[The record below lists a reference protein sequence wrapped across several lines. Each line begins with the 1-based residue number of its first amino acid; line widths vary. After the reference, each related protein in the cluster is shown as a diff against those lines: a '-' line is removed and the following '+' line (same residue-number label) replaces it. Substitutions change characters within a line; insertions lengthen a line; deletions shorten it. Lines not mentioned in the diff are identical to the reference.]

1 MFLSSRT
8 SKIGSGRSY
17 LYVGRWS
24 RGRLTHQKAG
34 ICHFCDLLGGVLII
48 IPDQNH
54 LQEHQNHLQD
64 HKHYLQHH
72 QHHLQ
77 DNQDDLQDNQRRNLN
92 GASGRPHPF
101 RYRRSRRRSEQGPGC
116 GEVEAPSRWALGG
129 RRYPGPE
136 SRFADGG
143 LWSSISEDWASGGC
157 RGGMRLS
164 RRPPPCFKGGD
175 REIFLRPWGLWEE
188 VSS

>member
-1 MFLSSRT
+1 MEAR
-8 SKIGSGRSY
+8 Y
-17 LYVGRWS
+17 LKEQLEG
-24 RGRLTHQKAG
+24 
-34 ICHFCDLLGGVLII
+34 LLGGAEIFL
-48 IPDQNH
+48 
-54 LQEHQNHLQD
+54 
-64 HKHYLQHH
+64 
-72 QHHLQ
+72 
-77 DNQDDLQDNQRRNLN
+77 DNQRQYLD

-101 RYRRSRRRSEQGPGC
+101 RFRRSRPRSYSGPGC

-143 LWSSISEDWASGGC
+143 LWSSNREDWASGGC
-157 RGGMRLS
+157 RDGMRFS

-175 REIFLRPWGLWEE
+175 REISLQPWGLWEE